1 MDCVVS
7 TFTSH
12 IETKRGHKRSWVGD
26 CCRTSSEG
34 SRGGQER
41 KLCTMS
47 ATENHLKTGGEAL
60 KFQNTVEMT
69 NRVNPECL
77 ETFKQLK
84 IRRKHRYILFKLGE
98 SSVELCTVGQRN
110 ETYEDFKKA
119 LPFTECRYCIYDQ
132 EYKTY
137 DGRLTSKLWFI
148 NWFPDNSTT
157 YHKMAY
163 TSAKPSLRDEM
174 EGVFDTQV
182 SSIEELDVNL
192 GLKSAED
199 SDEEEDFDF

>member
-1 MDCVVS
+1 MYNSDVLEIVCVGRQESICSIYSRKSANFCILQKSWNRRKFCNFRRCFLDNRSMPRRLKDELERLMDCVVS

-84 IRRKHRYILFKLGE
+84 IRRKHRYILFKLVRVR
-98 SSVELCTVGQRN
+98 SV
-110 ETYEDFKKA
+110 
-119 LPFTECRYCIYDQ
+119 
-132 EYKTY
+132 
-137 DGRLTSKLWFI
+137 
-148 NWFPDNSTT
+148 
-157 YHKMAY
+157 
-163 TSAKPSLRDEM
+163 
-174 EGVFDTQV
+174 
-182 SSIEELDVNL
+182 
-192 GLKSAED
+192 
-199 SDEEEDFDF
+199 